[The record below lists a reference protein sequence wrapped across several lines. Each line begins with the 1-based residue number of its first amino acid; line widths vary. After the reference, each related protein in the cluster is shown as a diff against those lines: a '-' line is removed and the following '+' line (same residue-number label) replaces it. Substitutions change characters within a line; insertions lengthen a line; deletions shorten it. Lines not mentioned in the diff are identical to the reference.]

1 MSVATCNIAHI
12 LISLMGW
19 TSDLH
24 SNTLT
29 DPRTFE
35 RKIFFWIIS
44 IFVMKMKKSNIE
56 MELKE
61 VGFGCV

>member
-35 RKIFFWIIS
+35 RKYFLDNIHFCYENE
-44 IFVMKMKKSNIE
+44 KSNIE